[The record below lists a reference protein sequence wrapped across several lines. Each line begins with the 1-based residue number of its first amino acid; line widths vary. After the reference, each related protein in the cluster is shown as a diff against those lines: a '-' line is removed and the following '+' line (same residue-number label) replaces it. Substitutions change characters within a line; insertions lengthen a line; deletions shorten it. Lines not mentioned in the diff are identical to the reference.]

1 MQPLPPYLMESPD
14 GIPWLTFLLLVP
26 LIGVALVGLAHLL
39 RLDDR
44 TIRMGVTAWMLLPIG
59 IAVMVWAGFDA
70 MLTSSGQGVV
80 QFVER
85 VPWVEAVRVDYFV
98 GVDGISLPMVLLT
111 VVMAPIAA
119 VASFQVT
126 ERVRLHYAML
136 LLLEMAMLGFFL
148 SLDFFFFF
156 IFWETS
162 LIPAFFLIQMWGGG
176 KRSYAAF
183 KFFVYTVSG
192 SLGMLLAFQIL
203 YLVMREAGVPTFDI
217 IAIGRLGQGLGIA
230 GVNEVLYTLV
240 ARYAEQIGLTALV
253 GDNVWLYTDVIFWV
267 IFVAFAVKLGV
278 WPLYTW
284 LPDAYSE
291 APVGGSILLSAVMS
305 KMGAYGMLR
314 IMLPFTPASA
324 NYYAPVLGGLAL
336 IGIVAGAFG
345 ALSYVR
351 GDIKRLISYT
361 SINHMGYV
369 MLAIAGA
376 AAAGNVG
383 GLSEGALQ
391 NTRAM
396 AMNGALLQMVAH
408 GLSTGAL
415 FLLAGWLYQ
424 RTGTY
429 NLSEFGGLRTIA
441 PMFAGLMGIAMFA
454 NLGLPGLAGF
464 MGEFFIFR
472 GAWVTLP
479 LFTLLATI
487 GLVVTALALLLMY
500 QNIFHGPPNPRWSGV
515 QGGSVLPDLNRGETL
530 TVLPLLVL
538 LLVLGINPALIMNI
552 TNTAATQLVSVFER
566 VLAWT

>member
-1 MQPLPPYLMESPD
+1 MPPLPLYLVGSTD
-14 GIPWLTFLLLVP
+14 QIPWLTFLLLSPVVGVL
-26 LIGVALVGLAHLL
+26 LIGLAHLL

-44 TIRMGVTAWMLLPIG
+44 TVKMGVTAWMFLPIG
-59 IAVMVWAGFDA
+59 IGAILWAGFDA
-70 MLTSSGQGVV
+70 MSTSSGQGTV
-80 QFVER
+80 QFVEQ
-85 VPWVEAVRVDYFV
+85 VQWVKAVRVNYFL

-111 VVMAPIAA
+111 VVMAPVAA
-119 VASFQVT
+119 FASFNIT
-126 ERVRLHYAML
+126 ERVKMHYMML
-136 LLLEMAMLGFFL
+136 LLLEMAMIGYFV

-162 LIPAFFLIQMWGGG
+162 LIPAFFLIQMWGGTE
-176 KRSYAAF
+176 RRYAAF

-192 SLGMLLAFQIL
+192 SIGMLLALQVI
-203 YLVMREAGVPTFDI
+203 YLATREAGFPTFDI
-217 IAIGRLGQGLGIA
+217 IAIGRLGQGLEVAGI
-230 GVNEVLYTLV
+230 NEPLYILLFQ
-240 ARYAEQIGLTALV
+240 YADKLGLTSVLGTNPYIYSDIV
-253 GDNVWLYTDVIFWV
+253 FWV
-267 IFVAFAVKLGV
+267 IFIAFAVKLGV
-278 WPLYTW
+278 WPFYTW

-291 APVGGSILLSAVMS
+291 APIGGSILLSAVMS

-314 IMLPFTPASA
+314 IMLPF
-324 NYYAPVLGGLAL
+324 APDSSQFFAPILAGLAL

-345 ALSYVR
+345 ALSYTR
-351 GDIKRLISYT
+351 GHVKRLISYT

-376 AAAGNVG
+376 AAAGQAS
-383 GLSEGALQ
+383 GLTDEALQ

-396 AMNGALLQMVAH
+396 AINGALFQMVAH

-415 FLLAGWLYQ
+415 FLLAGMLYQ
-424 RTGTY
+424 RTSTY

-441 PMFAGLMGIAMFA
+441 PTFAGMMGLAMFA

-500 QNIFHGPPNPRWSGV
+500 QAIFLGPANPRWSDSAHGTAV
-515 QGGSVLPDLNRGETL
+515 PDLNRAEFL
-530 TVLPLLVL
+530 TMAPLVL
-538 LLVLGINPALIMNI
+538 FMLVLGINPALIMNL
-552 TNTAATQLVSVFER
+552 TNTTATQLVSVFTR
-566 VLAWT
+566 VATWL